1 MILSHMSRFVRG
13 AVSCCQRCL
22 FGVGAAALLCI
33 GIYFILLLGEV
44 GENFGNIV
52 GSVQILSPAPS
63 LGLRPP
69 SALLQ
74 PPTYARCS
82 QLNLQGPLANV
93 SALGRATEPG
103 AVKDPATGEWL
114 MFFTY
119 EEVRLRG
126 SVNLRYFPR

>member
-1 MILSHMSRFVRG
+1 MILSHMSQIIRG

-33 GIYFILLLGEV
+33 GIYFILVLGEV
-44 GENFGNIV
+44 GENVRNMV
-52 GSVQILSPAPS
+52 GSVQILSPAPV

-119 EEVRLRG
+119 QEVRPRR
-126 SVNLRYFPR
+126 STELRYFHR